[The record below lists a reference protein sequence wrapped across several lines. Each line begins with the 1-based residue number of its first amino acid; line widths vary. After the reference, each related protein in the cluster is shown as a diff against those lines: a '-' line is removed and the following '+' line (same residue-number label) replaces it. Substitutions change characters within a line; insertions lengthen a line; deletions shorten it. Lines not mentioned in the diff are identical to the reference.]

1 MPGTAI
7 INTAT
12 SVNVVGTDKYI
23 TTQYFD
29 PLPNTIF
36 AFIATVNGE
45 MNCVPY
51 TIGDLVVTFSS
62 DQQISWYIN
71 TNGELIVVD
80 IDGDEFV
87 SNYSIDNLG
96 NLIYTPTP

>member
-7 INTAT
+7 INTIT

-29 PLPNTIF
+29 PLPNTVF
-36 AFIATVNGE
+36 AFIATEDGE

-51 TIGDLVVTFSS
+51 TEGDLVVTFSN
-62 DQQISWYIN
+62 DTQESWYIN
-71 TNGELIVVD
+71 TNGELVVIANGQEIVT
-80 IDGDEFV
+80 
-87 SNYSIDNLG
+87 NYSIDNLG